1 LSNLL
6 RAQCLETA
14 ELRES
19 IIPLQE
25 TIAGFEEIKEKVDS
39 ELMAAKFAAST
50 NTYLISMLME
60 KSREG
65 FVTNVFD
72 NSKYRGLGP
81 GPKKGRERSF
91 DALSDSILFKWMFLY
106 WKREVEFSKTQHSD
120 ELADAERLRLQ
131 EEMDRKLEEARKA
144 ALAAQAKSMQEMKEQ
159 MERMQRLLE
168 AAKAETVAVTRELD
182 TVTMCRE
189 KEAEAAIV
197 REQKLKDELVVEQR
211 NLKESQSRFA
221 ALEKDLESAHV
232 ALAKADEA
240 FAHER
245 ATLHGVI
252 RQVNSELHE
261 AMVLA
266 KHMRET
272 ALKAKRDAAGSVS
285 PNKFA
290 ELIAQL
296 EQMKNKMATVQKEQ
310 KASEQSSV
318 AGAKQSESLKRTLEL
333 ERQFLPLLR
342 KVRGPVGPKVK
353 GAEEGG
359 KKPKASADMTQLQ
372 GQPPQGTMMPPLTAG
387 ASPNKMRMSQ
397 STSAL
402 PDGRAATAGGPLNGG
417 RNSGFD
423 ASNGFAG
430 SDRGAPSRG

>member
-1 LSNLL
+1 
-6 RAQCLETA
+6 
-14 ELRES
+14 
-19 IIPLQE
+19 
-25 TIAGFEEIKEKVDS
+25 
-39 ELMAAKFAAST
+39 M
-50 NTYLISMLME
+50 
-60 KSREG
+60 
-65 FVTNVFD
+65 
-72 NSKYRGLGP
+72 
-81 GPKKGRERSF
+81 
-91 DALSDSILFKWMFLY
+91 FKWMFKF
-106 WKREVEFSKTQHSD
+106 WKREVDTAQTEAADVTEDNRMQLLQD
-120 ELADAERLRLQ
+120 EME
-131 EEMDRKLEEARKA
+131 RKLEEARKA
-144 ALAAQAKSMQEMKEQ
+144 ALAAQAKSMQEMKDQ
-159 MERMQRLLE
+159 MEKMQRLLE
-168 AAKAETVAVTRELD
+168 IAKAETVQVTRELE
-182 TVTMCRE
+182 TTQMCRE
-189 KEAEAAIV
+189 QEAEAAVV

-211 NLKESQSRFA
+211 NLVQSQQRFA
-221 ALEKDLESAHV
+221 VLEKDLETAHM

-285 PNKFA
+285 PSKFA
-290 ELIAQL
+290 ELIAHL

-310 KASEQSSV
+310 KKSE
-318 AGAKQSESLKRTLEL
+318 ANATTGAKQSEDLKRTLEL

-353 GAEEGG
+353 GNEEGG
-359 KKPKASADMTQLQ
+359 KKPKAVQGADMTQLQ
-372 GQPPQGTMMPPLTAG
+372 GGPPQGTMMPPL
-387 ASPNKMRMSQ
+387 ASNRMSQ